1 MKYVN
6 KFDKKDVIDA
16 VKYQGFYGGGYD
28 YFDERPNW
36 LVKYIYKNKSVRFF
50 DKYNVLNIGDRDSPI
65 YVYPGDYIVK
75 GKEGPEAFNAADML
89 YYLPYSDEE
98 ESDIK
103 EKDNMV
109 LIVFTNNGQ
118 TYEFNNVEDFKPT
131 TKGFSFTYV
140 GKATGVKR
148 AACFNNTSTTGY
160 ALASEN
166 K

>member
-1 MKYVN
+1 
-6 KFDKKDVIDA
+6 
-16 VKYQGFYGGGYD
+16 
-28 YFDERPNW
+28 
-36 LVKYIYKNKSVRFF
+36 
-50 DKYNVLNIGDRDSPI
+50 
-65 YVYPGDYIVK
+65 
-75 GKEGPEAFNAADML
+75 
-89 YYLPYSDEE
+89 
-98 ESDIK
+98 
-103 EKDNMV
+103 MV